1 MADYQDEFWDSAEND
16 LRVSRESAGQPA
28 GPENIDETKPF
39 VWSEPDQAGL
49 TGEEVENAERLTGI
63 THPAPE
69 EVPAEPAA
77 DAPVFPIPSEV
88 QRDGGIPV
96 YTLDENAE
104 LPHDDPGDT
113 GPKDFHVDFDFEG
126 KYRNASDP
134 MPLSIRREKKTGL
147 VGGLMYGIFVICLG
161 LIFGCLLWLGAQ
173 DVLALGHKDSEVT
186 VSIPASAFSEV
197 TEEITDEEG
206 NITAQTRN
214 VCDLDTLAE
223 IMFDNGLIKY
233 KQLFKLYCRFSHADR
248 KVGAGSYTLNTKY
261 DYRALIYA
269 AMPGSA
275 TRVEVS
281 VTIPEGYT
289 LKRIFAL
296 LEEKEVC
303 SADVLWETAAT
314 YDFDSEYDFLTNIP
328 GKGDQYRL
336 EGFLFPDTYF
346 FYTQDNPVRV
356 IGKFLDNFENKF
368 SDTYRERAAERGYS
382 LRDVVTIASM
392 IEREASSHEGER
404 DQIAS
409 VIYNRISSSNFPYL
423 QVDATILYGMARNGD
438 EDKKLDTAYE
448 SSYNTYLHE
457 GLPPGPICNPGEASL
472 RAALYPESTN
482 YYYYALNKGDGTT
495 TWHEFFTNYDSFLAF
510 VNSDAYGG

>member
-1 MADYQDEFWDSAEND
+1 MADYQDEFWDRLED
-16 LRVSRESAGQPA
+16 ELRESRESAGPPDA
-28 GPENIDETKPF
+28 DLEETKPF
-39 VWSEPDQAGL
+39 VWSEPDPAGL
-49 TGEEVENAERLTGI
+49 TGEDLESAELLTGI
-63 THPAPE
+63 TRPAPE
-69 EVPAEPAA
+69 EIVTTEVVEKDEA
-77 DAPVFPIPSEV
+77 PIP
-88 QRDGGIPV
+88 DIPKEETG
-96 YTLDENAE
+96 YPAFPMDENGE
-104 LPHDDPGDT
+104 IPRDDPDDT
-113 GPKDFHVDFDFEG
+113 GPKDFRVDFDFEG

-134 MPLSIRREKKTGL
+134 MPLSVRREKKTGL

-186 VSIPASAFSEV
+186 VSIPASAFKEV

-206 NITAQTRN
+206 NITPETRN
-214 VCDLDTLAE
+214 VCDLDTLAD

-261 DYRALIYA
+261 DYRAIVYA
-269 AMPGSA
+269 SMPGSE

-289 LKRIFAL
+289 LKKIFAL

-303 SADVLWETAAT
+303 SAEKLWETAAS
-314 YDFDSEYDFLTNIP
+314 YDFESEYDFLTDIP
-328 GKGDQYRL
+328 SKGDQYRL

-346 FYTQDNPVRV
+346 FYTEDNPVRV
-356 IGKFLDNFENKF
+356 IEKFLDNFGNKF
-368 SDTYRERAAERGYS
+368 NDVYRERAAERGYD
-382 LRDVVTIASM
+382 LRDVVIIASM

-409 VIYNRISSSNFPYL
+409 VIYNRISSSNFPFL
-423 QVDATILYGMARNGD
+423 QVDATIVYGMARNGD

-448 SSYNTYLHE
+448 SPYNTYLHE

>member
-1 MADYQDEFWDSAEND
+1 MADFQDEFWDTLEEE
-16 LRVSRESAGQPA
+16 LRASRESVDQPA
-28 GPENIDETKPF
+28 GPTDMEETKPF
-39 VWSEPDQAGL
+39 VWSEPDPTGL
-49 TGEEVENAERLTGI
+49 TGEEMENAERLTGI
-63 THPAPE
+63 VHPATE
-69 EVPAEPAA
+69 EPAA
-77 DAPVFPIPSEV
+77 AGGGEEETPLAPAEE
-88 QRDGGIPV
+88 DGSPAFE
-96 YTLDENAE
+96 LDENAAFV
-104 LPHDDPGDT
+104 PDDPDDT
-113 GPKDFHVDFDFEG
+113 GPSDFHVDFDFEG
-126 KYRNASDP
+126 KYRNAADP

-147 VGGLMYGIFVICLG
+147 VGGLLYGIFVICLG

-186 VSIPASAFSEV
+186 VAIPASAFSERI
-197 TEEITDEEG
+197 EEITDEDG
-206 NITAQTRN
+206 NITAETRT
-214 VCDLDTLAE
+214 VCDLDTLAD

-261 DYRALIYA
+261 DYRAIIYGS
-269 AMPGSA
+269 MPGSA

-303 SADVLWETAAT
+303 TAESLWETAAT
-314 YDFDSEYDFLTNIP
+314 YDFDSSYDFLTGIP
-328 GKGDQYRL
+328 ALGDQYRL
-336 EGFLFPDTYF
+336 EGYLFPDTYF
-346 FYTQDNPVRV
+346 FYTADDPVRV
-356 IGKFLDNFENKF
+356 IEKFLDNFENKY

-438 EDKKLDTAYE
+438 EDLKLDTAYE
-448 SSYNTYLHE
+448 SPYNTYLHE

-510 VNSDAYGG
+510 VNSDEYGG

>member
-1 MADYQDEFWDSAEND
+1 MADYQDEFWDAVED
-16 LRVSRESAGQPA
+16 ELRASRESAGQPD
-28 GPENIDETKPF
+28 GPADIDETKPF

-49 TGEEVENAERLTGI
+49 TGEEVESAVRLTGI
-63 THPAPE
+63 THPVPEDVPSKPGSDKTERPLPAGPEGETGFSVLSLDE
-69 EVPAEPAA
+69 EVK
-77 DAPVFPIPSEV
+77 
-88 QRDGGIPV
+88 
-96 YTLDENAE
+96 
-104 LPHDDPGDT
+104 LPRDDPDDT
-113 GPKDFHVDFDFEG
+113 GPKDFRVNFDFEG

-186 VSIPASAFSEV
+186 ISIPASTFEEK
-197 TEEITDEEG
+197 TEEIMDEDG
-206 NITAQTRN
+206 NITTETRR
-214 VCDLDTLAE
+214 VCDLDTLAD

-248 KVGAGSYTLNTKY
+248 KVGAGSYTLTTKY
-261 DYRALIYA
+261 DYRAIVYGS
-269 AMPGSA
+269 MPGSD

-281 VTIPEGYT
+281 VTIPEGFT

-296 LEEKEVC
+296 LEEKGVC
-303 SADVLWETAAT
+303 SAETLWETAST
-314 YDFDSEYDFLTNIP
+314 YDFDSEYDFLTDIP
-328 GKGDQYRL
+328 AMGDQYRL

-346 FYTQDNPVRV
+346 FYTEDNPVRV
-356 IGKFLDNFENKF
+356 IEKFLDNFENKY
-368 SDTYRERAAERGYS
+368 SDSYRERAAERGYD
-382 LRDVVTIASM
+382 LRDVVIIASM

-423 QVDATILYGMARNGD
+423 QVDATILYGMARNGE
-438 EDKKLDTAYE
+438 EDKKLDTSYD
-448 SSYNTYLHE
+448 SPYNTYLHE
-457 GLPPGPICNPGEASL
+457 GLPPGPICNPGEASI

>member
-1 MADYQDEFWDSAEND
+1 MADYQDEFWDSLEEELKA
-16 LRVSRESAGQPA
+16 SRESAGPA
-28 GPENIDETKPF
+28 DMDETKPF

-69 EVPAEPAA
+69 EAPAPPDGDDGEPPFPAA
-77 DAPVFPIPSEV
+77 PDEDGGRPVFSMNEDTEV
-88 QRDGGIPV
+88 PR
-96 YTLDENAE
+96 
-104 LPHDDPGDT
+104 DDPDDT
-113 GPKDFHVDFDFEG
+113 GPSDFRVDFDFEG

-147 VGGLMYGIFVICLG
+147 VGGLLYGVFVICLG

-186 VSIPASAFSEV
+186 VAIPASAFSEK

-206 NITAQTRN
+206 NITTETRT
-214 VCDLDTLAE
+214 VCDLDTLAD

-233 KQLFKLYCRFSHADR
+233 KALFKLYCRFSHADR

-261 DYRALIYA
+261 DYRAIVYGS
-269 AMPGSA
+269 MPGSA

-303 SADVLWETAAT
+303 SAELLWETAAT
-314 YDFDSEYDFLTNIP
+314 YDFDSEYDFLTDIP
-328 GKGDQYRL
+328 DKGDQYRL
-336 EGFLFPDTYF
+336 EGYLFPDTYF
-346 FYTQDNPVRV
+346 FYTEDNPVRV
-356 IGKFLDNFENKF
+356 IEKFLDNFEDKF
-368 SDTYRERAAERGYS
+368 SATYRERAAERGYS
-382 LRDVVTIASM
+382 LRDVVIIASM

-438 EDKKLDTAYE
+438 DDKKLDTAYE
-448 SSYNTYLHE
+448 SPYNTYLHT

-482 YYYYALNKGDGTT
+482 YYYYALHKGDGTT

-510 VNSDAYGG
+510 VNSDDYGG

>member
-1 MADYQDEFWDSAEND
+1 MADYQDEFWESLEEE
-16 LRVSRESAGQPA
+16 LRTARESAEQPA
-28 GPENIDETKPF
+28 GPADMDETKPF
-39 VWSEPDQAGL
+39 VWSEPDQTGL

-63 THPAPE
+63 THPAQE
-69 EVPAEPAA
+69 TVPVEKNA
-77 DAPVFPIPSEV
+77 DGSGFPIVDDPQGSE
-88 QRDGGIPV
+88 DIPA
-96 YTLDENAE
+96 YPLDENAD
-104 LPHDDPGDT
+104 LPRDDPNDT
-113 GPKDFHVDFDFEG
+113 GPKDFRVDFDFEG

-186 VSIPASAFSEV
+186 VSIPATAFRDETVEV
-197 TEEITDEEG
+197 TDEEG
-206 NITAQTRN
+206 NITAETRN
-214 VCDLDTLAE
+214 VCDLDTLAD

-233 KQLFKLYCRFSHADR
+233 KQLFKLYCKFSHADR

-269 AMPGSA
+269 AMPGSS

-281 VTIPEGYT
+281 VTVPEGYT

-303 SADVLWETAAT
+303 TAEALWETAAN
-314 YDFDSEYDFLTNIP
+314 YDFESEYDFLTDISD
-328 GKGDQYRL
+328 KGDQYRL

-346 FYTQDNPVRV
+346 FYTEDNPVRV
-356 IGKFLDNFENKF
+356 IEKFLDNFGNKF

-382 LRDVVTIASM
+382 LRDVVIIASM

-409 VIYNRISSSNFPYL
+409 VIYNRINSSNFLYL

-438 EDKKLDTAYE
+438 EDKKLDTAYD
-448 SSYNTYLHE
+448 SPYNTYLHG